1 MKLRFCVLPVCL
13 AAGAALASDVRII
26 EQVVA
31 KVNGEIVT
39 ASELARNRRLLEGE
53 LKQQGLTGVKLQT
66 ELAQR
71 EKDLLRDRIDSM
83 LLVQKAKELDI
94 NVDSEVT
101 KQLADIQ
108 RNFKIADQ
116 DKFHDFVREQSGMQF
131 EDYRQQMRE
140 ELLKRRLIGEQVGSK
155 ITVPHSDVEKYYKEH
170 QDEFVRE
177 ERVFLSEI
185 LISTA
190 GKEEKEIPA
199 LEKKAKS
206 LVERARNGEKFP
218 ELARD
223 NSDSDSAKDM
233 GQLGPAARKDLQ
245 AKIADLVFSQQRGYV
260 SDPIR
265 AQNGFLILRVDDK
278 HTAGLAPLE
287 EVDNE
292 ITQKLYQPLYEPSI
306 RNYLTTLRKDAFL
319 EIREGYLDSGA
330 APGKDTSWQ
339 NAAQLKPQTVSKEEV
354 ASVVHTKR
362 ILWMIP
368 LPFAGTGEKV
378 KATKK

>member
-1 MKLRFCVLPVCL
+1 MKLRFFILPVCL

-39 ASELARNRRLLEGE
+39 SSELAHNRRQLEAE
-53 LKQQGLTGVKLQT
+53 LKQQGLTGVELQT

-71 EKDLLRDRIDSM
+71 EKDLLRDRIDGL
-83 LLVQKAKELDI
+83 LLVQKAKELSI

-101 KQLADIQ
+101 KQLAEIQ

-116 DKFHDFVREQSGMQF
+116 DKFHDFVREQSGMPF
-131 EDYRQQMRE
+131 EDYRQQMRDD
-140 ELLKRRLIGEQVGSK
+140 LMKRRLIGQEVSSK
-155 ITVPHSDVEKYYKEH
+155 ISVPHSEVEKYYKEH
-170 QDEFVRE
+170 PDEFVRE

-185 LISTA
+185 LVSTV
-190 GKEEKEIPA
+190 GKNEKEIPA

-223 NSDSDSAKDM
+223 NSDSESAKDL
-233 GQLGPAARKDLQ
+233 GQLGPAPRQNLAP
-245 AKIADLVFSQQRGYV
+245 KIADLVFSQQRGYV

-265 AQNGFLILRVDDK
+265 VQNGFLILRVDEK
-278 HTAGLAPLE
+278 HTAGLAALE
-287 EVDNE
+287 EVEGE
-292 ITQKLYQPLYEPSI
+292 ITQKLYQPLYDPGI
-306 RNYLTTLRKDAFL
+306 RTYLTALRRDAFL
-319 EIREGYLDSGA
+319 EIRDGFIDSGA

-339 NAAQLKPQTVSKEEV
+339 NAAQLKPQTVTKEEV
-354 ASVVHTKR
+354 ALQVHRKR
-362 ILWMIP
+362 ILWMVP
-368 LPFAGTGEKV
+368 LPSAGSGVKEKGPS
-378 KATKK
+378 K